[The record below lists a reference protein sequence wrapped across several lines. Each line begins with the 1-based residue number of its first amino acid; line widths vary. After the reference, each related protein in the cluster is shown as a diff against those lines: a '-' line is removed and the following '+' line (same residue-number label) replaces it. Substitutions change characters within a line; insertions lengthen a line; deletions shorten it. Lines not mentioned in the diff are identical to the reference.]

1 MILQCLY
8 FLFGGYV
15 FIDGSKGRFGVAR
28 PVTRAFSS
36 IMLCS
41 SFLSVH
47 ECSNVAVGPIS
58 NLFTSVWLVLHSPCV
73 VTIISTVLIVWL
85 VISEFAYYL
94 EPDVRP
100 ELKVDTTRGQKM
112 KISFDITFHHVPCA
126 YMGVDAMDASGEHQL
141 SVDHNIFK
149 IRLGA
154 DGRQIA
160 TEKQELN
167 AKPVKIGEST
177 QVATAGACGDCYG
190 SEDDSRR
197 CCNTCE
203 EVREQYSKKGWAL
216 DPDTVM
222 QCKAEGFTQK
232 LKDQAKEGCR
242 IHGFIHVNK
251 VQGNFHFAPGKSFQT
266 EHMHVHDLAALSF
279 QQQFD
284 LSHKITRLSFGE
296 PYPGIINPLD
306 EVEKTWKLSGSAM
319 YQYFIKIVP
328 TTYREPSG
336 ALINSNQ
343 FSVNE
348 HERILTPASRGGLP
362 GVFFIYDFSPIMV
375 SFTEHTT
382 SFAHF
387 LTSLCAIVGGV
398 FTVAGIIDS
407 FIYHLMK
414 SLNQQRGA
422 LGTQ

>member
-1 MILQCLY
+1 
-8 FLFGGYV
+8 
-15 FIDGSKGRFGVAR
+15 
-28 PVTRAFSS
+28 
-36 IMLCS
+36 
-41 SFLSVH
+41 
-47 ECSNVAVGPIS
+47 
-58 NLFTSVWLVLHSPCV
+58 
-73 VTIISTVLIVWL
+73 
-85 VISEFAYYL
+85 
-94 EPDVRP
+94 
-100 ELKVDTTRGQKM
+100 M

-149 IRLGA
+149 IRLSS
-154 DGRQIA
+154 DGRQLS

-167 AKPVKIGEST
+167 AKPVPVDPTTAVAKPESS
-177 QVATAGACGDCYG
+177 CGDCYG
-190 SEDDSRR
+190 SQDDERP

-203 EVREQYSKKGWAL
+203 DVQEQYRKKGWAF
-216 DPDTVM
+216 DPEIVT
-222 QCKAEGFTQK
+222 QCKKEGFTKK
-232 LKDQAKEGCR
+232 LKDQAGEGCR

-266 EHMHVHDLAALSF
+266 DHMHVHDLAALSF

-306 EVEKTWKLSGSAM
+306 NVEKTWRLSGSAM

-328 TTYREPSG
+328 TTYKEPSG
-336 ALINSNQ
+336 AIINSNQ

-375 SFTEHTT
+375 SFTEQTT

-414 SLNQQRGA
+414 TINQQGA
-422 LGTQ
+422 LGAQ